1 MEVINKIKEWWKKVL
16 DKFKGVSETM
26 SYDLAGDID
35 RNLGSHVMERR
46 Q

>member
-16 DKFKGVSETM
+16 DKFKGGSETM
-26 SYDLAGDID
+26 SFELMRDID